1 MKARLL
7 SILCILLM
15 SLGILAQTKT
25 RSADSWNYTIYE
37 IADGQVVRTTKSTGE
52 PNQEIS
58 VPYHRYNLL
67 DGKLYLRGAAGGPK
81 GLEYNHYFWLNEDG
95 QTEYLGYEPTY
106 ITDVVYLAEG
116 EDIPGMTLCD
126 NDNMRI
132 RSSNSAAAYAADGP
146 VGFVTLP
153 AGSYQLTAFIHS
165 SHKNPDSYWSFFAGD
180 KEIANL
186 HCTVVNIQELQSEVF
201 TLTEQTTLYIPQ
213 YGDERNG
220 IDLLY
225 ITKAMPTI
233 VANDLTM
240 TYGSDVPTLTYTVQ
254 YTDNALDGAPK
265 LSTTATKTS
274 PVGTYPIKVEKGT
287 VTGDNIIYVDGTL
300 TITKAPL
307 TVSVQDV
314 TITRGDAIPSFSL
327 TYDGWRND
335 DTEDIAL
342 IKKPT
347 TKTVAQSDSP
357 AGVYDIYVEG
367 GEATNY
373 ALNYQSGKLTILP
386 ASGDKWLDVGIKR
399 KITHTQPMTG
409 LCLSPWKADDV
420 NSTHGKTI
428 QLEFSYFL
436 PCKVVKGCEK
446 NGTILYDWSYFDEA
460 LNDVAS
466 RGHQLVARF
475 RYEWPSAD
483 DVDGIPGSTAVPDYI
498 KQLPDYHET
507 FAMIYTD
514 PDEEPV
520 YFADW
525 SNSELQRFTLQFY
538 TDFAKRYSHDPR
550 LAFLEIG
557 FGFCAEYHIFP
568 SSIEFGKNFPSLEY
582 QKQFLLHMSDVADGL
597 PWLIS
602 KNAADTSPIS
612 DDEELLALHF
622 GIFEDS
628 FMEEMFLNGIYNNC
642 YSHLKSETRWKTG
655 VNGGEMP
662 NGEASTYGL
671 NPEGL
676 YGYTFEEIA
685 SKYHITFMNNAATD
699 GPYGTPERVKQASM
713 ATGYR
718 FVVKKCATDGN
729 KTLLLVS
736 NEGIAPIYRDAYFA
750 VGDVRSNTSLK
761 GLLPNE
767 EAWVE
772 VDAKPRSDGKD
783 IKIVCDFILPQQ
795 EIEFEADL
803 IGNIKSSVVTAK
815 SYSRIYGEDN
825 PKFEFSVEGETLDG
839 TPEISCEATATSPV
853 GTYDIVISQGDVS
866 NYDVTYV
873 NGTLTIEKAPLTVG
887 VQNVTITEGDPIPS
901 FTLTYSG
908 FRNGDTESNA
918 FSTKPTATTTATANS
933 NPGTYPITISGGTA
947 TNYALNYTQGTLTV
961 VAPSSNSYTY
971 TVNEVVN
978 SNVVRSTTGMESPNT
993 ELSVPYHRYNV
1004 LNGKLYLKNASG
1016 GSKGLEYNHY
1026 FTLTENNQVETINY
1040 EQTDVQD
1047 VVFLVEGEDIP
1058 GMTLCNND
1066 NMRVRS
1072 SNSLAAYPAN
1082 GPVGFVTL
1090 PVGSYRLTAFIHSS
1104 YKYPDSY
1111 WSFLAGDKEIANLHC
1126 TVVNIQELQ
1135 SEIFTL
1141 NEKTT
1146 LYIPQCGDD
1155 RSGID
1160 LLYITKEKYVEP
1172 VTITA
1177 DNKTMNYG
1185 DDVPSLTYKSSGA
1198 TLEGIPK
1205 LSTTATSSSPVGT
1218 YPIKVEQGTV
1228 SNGNVIYVDGTLTIE
1243 KAALTVGVQDVT
1255 ITEGDAIPSFTLTYS
1270 GFRNVDTE
1278 SNAFTTKPTA
1288 KTTATSSSTA
1298 GTYSITVSGG
1308 SAKNYALTYK
1318 QGTLT
1323 IEPAAGIESVY
1334 ADGQGNVV
1342 IYNVN
1347 GQKLLKP
1354 QKGINIIGGKKV
1366 VLK

>member
-25 RSADSWNYTIYE
+25 RSADSWNYTVYE

-240 TYGSDVPTLTYTVQ
+240 TYGSDVPTLTYTLQ

-314 TITRGDAIPSFSL
+314 TITRGDAIPFFSL

-386 ASGDKWLDVGIKR
+386 VSGDKWNDVGIKR
-399 KITHTQPMTG
+399 QITHPQPMTG
-409 LCLSPWKADDV
+409 IAQWPYKARKV
-420 NSTHGKTI
+420 YATHGQSI
-428 QLEFSYFL
+428 QLEFHYFL
-436 PCKVVKGCEK
+436 PCKVVTGCKED
-446 NGTILYDWSYFDEA
+446 GTILYDWSSFDEE

-475 RYEWPSAD
+475 RYEYPESD
-483 DVDGIPGSTAVPDYI
+483 DVDGKPGTTAVPNYI
-498 KQLPDYHET
+498 KQLPDYNET
-507 FAMIYTD
+507 YSETYTT
-514 PDEEPV
+514 
-520 YFADW
+520 YYADW
-525 SNSELQRFTLQFY
+525 SNIDLQRFTLQFY
-538 TDFAKRYSHDPR
+538 TDFCQRYAHDPR
-550 LAFLEIG
+550 LAFLEVG
-557 FGFCAEYHIFP
+557 FGHWSEYHINAEP
-568 SSIEFGKNFPSLEY
+568 EYGKNFPSLEY
-582 QKQFLLHMSDVADGL
+582 QKTFLLNMSKVSDGL
-597 PWLIS
+597 PWLVS
-602 KNAADTSPIS
+602 KNAADNSPIAG
-612 DDEELLALHF
+612 DEELMALRF
-622 GIFEDS
+622 GLFEDS
-628 FMEEMFLNGIYNNC
+628 FMGEFFTRGGYEPNWNSMGG
-642 YSHLKSETRWKTG
+642 KTRWQTG
-655 VNGGEMP
+655 VVGGE
-662 NGEASTYGL
+662 NGDYDEQYNFL

-676 YGYTFEEIA
+676 FGHTFEEMIP
-685 SKYHITFMNNAATD
+685 KYHVTFLTIDHITDN
-699 GPYGTPERVKQASM
+699 PYVTPERLKQASIAM
-713 ATGYR
+713 GYR
-718 FVVKKCATDGN
+718 FVVKKCATDGT
-729 KTLLLVS
+729 KTLLLVR

-750 VGDVRSNTSLK
+750 IGDVRSNTSLK

-783 IKIVCDFILPQQ
+783 IKIVSDFILPQQ

-815 SYSRIYGEDN
+815 SYSRMYGEDN
-825 PKFEFSVEGETLDG
+825 PKFEYSVEGDTLDG

-1185 DDVPSLTYKSSGA
+1185 DDVPSLTYKSSSA

-1270 GFRNVDTE
+1270 GFRNGDTE

>member
-240 TYGSDVPTLTYTVQ
+240 TYGGDVPTLTYTVQ

-386 ASGDKWLDVGIKR
+386 VSGDKWNDVGIKR
-399 KITHTQPMTG
+399 QITHPQPMTG
-409 LCLSPWKADDV
+409 IAQWPYKARKV
-420 NSTHGKTI
+420 YATHGQSI
-428 QLEFSYFL
+428 QLEFHYFL
-436 PCKVVKGCEK
+436 PCKVVTGCKED
-446 NGTILYDWSYFDEA
+446 GTILYDWSSFDEE

-475 RYEWPSAD
+475 RYEYPESD
-483 DVDGIPGSTAVPDYI
+483 DVDGKPGTTAVPNYI
-498 KQLPDYHET
+498 KQLPDYNET
-507 FAMIYTD
+507 YSETYTT
-514 PDEEPV
+514 
-520 YFADW
+520 YYADW
-525 SNSELQRFTLQFY
+525 SNIDLQRFTLQFY
-538 TDFAKRYSHDPR
+538 TDFCQRYAHDPR
-550 LAFLEIG
+550 LAFLEVG
-557 FGFCAEYHIFP
+557 FGHWSEYHINAEP
-568 SSIEFGKNFPSLEY
+568 EYGKNFPSLEY
-582 QKQFLLHMSDVADGL
+582 QKTFLLNMSKVSDGL
-597 PWLIS
+597 PWLVS
-602 KNAADTSPIS
+602 KNAADNSPIAG
-612 DDEELLALHF
+612 DEELMALRF
-622 GIFEDS
+622 GLFEDS
-628 FMEEMFLNGIYNNC
+628 FMGEFFTRGGYEPNWNSMGG
-642 YSHLKSETRWKTG
+642 KTRWQTG
-655 VNGGEMP
+655 VVGGE
-662 NGEASTYGL
+662 NGDYDEQYNFL

-676 YGYTFEEIA
+676 FGHTFEEMIP
-685 SKYHITFMNNAATD
+685 KYHVTFLTIDHITDN
-699 GPYGTPERVKQASM
+699 PYVTPERLKQASIAM
-713 ATGYR
+713 GYR
-718 FVVKKCATDGN
+718 FVVKKCATDGT
-729 KTLLLVS
+729 KTLLLVR

-750 VGDVRSNTSLK
+750 IGDVRSNTSLK

-783 IKIVCDFILPQQ
+783 IKIVSDFILPQQ
-795 EIEFEADL
+795 EIEFEADEYE
-803 IGNIKSSVVTAK
+803 KEDMEEKVVYTIA
-815 SYSRIYGEDN
+815 
-825 PKFEFSVEGETLDG
+825 EGETFASGTTIERPNITLTFGETGGPDFLPADYNPLNHIFQNLLPGNEVNGNMPGGTFYVFSPQKDGILTIAVRQNRIKKLYIEENG
-839 TPEISCEATATSPV
+839 TPLPEFN
-853 GTYDIVISQGDVS
+853 G
-866 NYDVTYV
+866 VT
-873 NGTLTIEKAPLTVG
+873 L
-887 VQNVTITEGDPIPS
+887 D
-901 FTLTYSG
+901 
-908 FRNGDTESNA
+908 ESH
-918 FSTKPTATTTATANS
+918 S
-933 NPGTYPITISGGTA
+933 
-947 TNYALNYTQGTLTV
+947 
-961 VAPSSNSYTY
+961 
-971 TVNEVVN
+971 
-978 SNVVRSTTGMESPNT
+978 
-993 ELSVPYHRYNV
+993 
-1004 LNGKLYLKNASG
+1004 
-1016 GSKGLEYNHY
+1016 LEYM
-1026 FTLTENNQVETINY
+1026 F
-1040 EQTDVQD
+1040 
-1047 VVFLVEGEDIP
+1047 
-1058 GMTLCNND
+1058 
-1066 NMRVRS
+1066 
-1072 SNSLAAYPAN
+1072 
-1082 GPVGFVTL
+1082 TL
-1090 PVGSYRLTAFIHSS
+1090 PVKAGAS
-1104 YKYPDSY
+1104 YKLYCEGSKLGFY
-1111 WSFLAGDKEIANLHC
+1111 GFIFLSRVGLMCDVNGDGE
-1126 TVVNIQELQ
+1126 VNA
-1135 SEIFTL
+1135 
-1141 NEKTT
+1141 
-1146 LYIPQCGDD
+1146 
-1155 RSGID
+1155 
-1160 LLYITKEKYVEP
+1160 
-1172 VTITA
+1172 A
-1177 DNKTMNYG
+1177 DI
-1185 DDVPSLTYKSSGA
+1185 VCL
-1198 TLEGIPK
+1198 
-1205 LSTTATSSSPVGT
+1205 
-1218 YPIKVEQGTV
+1218 IK
-1228 SNGNVIYVDGTLTIE
+1228 IMMH
-1243 KAALTVGVQDVT
+1243 
-1255 ITEGDAIPSFTLTYS
+1255 PSFS
-1270 GFRNVDTE
+1270 D
-1278 SNAFTTKPTA
+1278 
-1288 KTTATSSSTA
+1288 KTFADLN
-1298 GTYSITVSGG
+1298 GDGVLDE
-1308 SAKNYALTYK
+1308 KD
-1318 QGTLT
+1318 
-1323 IEPAAGIESVY
+1323 IE
-1334 ADGQGNVV
+1334 V
-1342 IYNVN
+1342 IV
-1347 GQKLLKP
+1347 KM
-1354 QKGINIIGGKKV
+1354 IM
-1366 VLK
+1366 